1 MKTLFFLVSMYSL
14 MVMLFHLLNYV
25 SVNLRRG
32 GGVVIS
38 QEAFCT
44 AQLERIGELYK
55 GLIGVVI
62 ALIGE
67 IFWLSSTGFI
77 PWLYWWIYPL
87 IWGLLFWQSTFYCRK
102 QMRRFNDE
110 YIGGMSIVTV
120 QITGIAEEIDDR
132 LEVPCRIVI
141 KNPQRGSLDD
151 YPKEMHHLIKSMFGA
166 LFSMPEFVY
175 FEAKLHLPNCLRAHE
190 LLRGHKPLQCIVS
203 SCSLDC
209 QEIIVS
215 LLS

>member
-1 MKTLFFLVSMYSL
+1 MKTLFFLISMYYL

-38 QEAFCT
+38 QEVFCR
-44 AQLERIGELYK
+44 AQLERIGELY
-55 GLIGVVI
+55 GGGIGVII

-67 IFWLSSTGFI
+67 FVWQSSTGFI

-87 IWGLLFWQSTFYCRK
+87 VWGLLFWQSTFYCRK
-102 QMRRFNDE
+102 QIHKLNDKF
-110 YIGGMSIVTV
+110 IGDMSIVTV

-141 KNPQRGSLDD
+141 KNPQRSSFEK
-151 YPKEMHHLIKSMFGA
+151 YSKETHHFLKPFYGI
-166 LFSMPEFVY
+166 LFSMPEFIY
-175 FEAKLHLPNCLRAHE
+175 FEAKLHLHNCEEAHG
-190 LLRGHKPLQCIVS
+190 LLRGREPLECIVS
-203 SCSLDC
+203 SCSVDC
-209 QEIIVS
+209 QKIIVS